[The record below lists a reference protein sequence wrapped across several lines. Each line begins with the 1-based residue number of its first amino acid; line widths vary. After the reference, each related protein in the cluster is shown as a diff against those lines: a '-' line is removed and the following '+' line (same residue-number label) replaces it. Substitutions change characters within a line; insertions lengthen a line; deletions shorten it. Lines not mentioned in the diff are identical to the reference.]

1 MYSTGIYIAS
11 FLIKLIALFNPK
23 LKKGVIGRRDTFKK
37 LKKEI
42 KPNDKTFW
50 FHCASLGEYEQGLP
64 VFEGLKLK
72 YPDHKIVISFFS
84 PSGYEVRKNA
94 KLADVVIYLPLDTK
108 QNAKRF
114 LDLVNP
120 NYIVFVK
127 YEIWPN
133 ILLEVRKRNIKCILI
148 SAVFRKNQSFFKWY
162 GGLTKSALFAFD
174 HIFTQDDNSQNLL
187 RTLGLPHVTVSGDT
201 RFDRVSNQLTVDNSI
216 SFINTFKQDKL
227 CVVFGSTWPDD
238 DKLFIDYINKSDGD
252 IKFIIAPHDIKTSY
266 IESLKS
272 QLKVKTV
279 CFSNM
284 ANKDLSTYSVFILD
298 TIGYLSRVYSYAD
311 IAYVGGAAGSTGLHN
326 VLEPAVFGVPILIG
340 KNYKKFP
347 EAEVLTGY
355 GGITSITN
363 RADLETALEVLV
375 KQSNR
380 RKKQGTIN
388 KTFIEKNRGA
398 VIQILDYVRI

>member
-1 MYSTGIYIAS
+1 
-11 FLIKLIALFNPK
+11 
-23 LKKGVIGRRDTFKK
+23 
-37 LKKEI
+37 
-42 KPNDKTFW
+42 
-50 FHCASLGEYEQGLP
+50 
-64 VFEGLKLK
+64 
-72 YPDHKIVISFFS
+72 
-84 PSGYEVRKNA
+84 
-94 KLADVVIYLPLDTK
+94 
-108 QNAKRF
+108 
-114 LDLVNP
+114 
-120 NYIVFVK
+120 
-127 YEIWPN
+127 
-133 ILLEVRKRNIKCILI
+133 
-148 SAVFRKNQSFFKWY
+148 
-162 GGLTKSALFAFD
+162 
-174 HIFTQDDNSQNLL
+174 
-187 RTLGLPHVTVSGDT
+187 
-201 RFDRVSNQLTVDNSI
+201 
-216 SFINTFKQDKL
+216 
-227 CVVFGSTWPDD
+227 
-238 DKLFIDYINKSDGD
+238 
-252 IKFIIAPHDIKTSY
+252 
-266 IESLKS
+266 
-272 QLKVKTV
+272 
-279 CFSNM
+279 M